1 MDGILASSPAGAL
14 IEETALRWVKQAREL
29 PATAEGTLVTGA
41 TMANFTCLAAARQ
54 RVLADAG
61 WDTEEKGLFGAP
73 AIDVIVGEE
82 GHATIFKV
90 LSLLGI
96 GRNQVIRVPADDQGR
111 MRVDA
116 LPPISKPTILCIQV
130 GNVNSGAFDPA
141 AEIIA
146 QAHKAGAWVHVDGA
160 FGLWARASKALAPLA
175 EGLEAANSWAT
186 DAHKWLN
193 VPYDCGVAIVREPD
207 DLRSA
212 MSISGAYLLTSG
224 QRDQI
229 DYSPDSSRRAR
240 AVDIWAALKSLGRS
254 GLAEMIDRNC
264 RQAVRIAN
272 RLRQNNVEIL
282 NDVVLNQ
289 VVVAF
294 GDADRTNRVIKAVQ
308 ADGTCWAGAT
318 VWKNRD
324 AMRISV
330 SGWATTDADI
340 EKSLDAILKAHRE
353 A

>member
-1 MDGILASSPAGAL
+1 MGS
-14 IEETALRWVKQAREL
+14 E
-29 PATAEGTLVTGA
+29 
-41 TMANFTCLAAARQ
+41 MC
-54 RVLADAG
+54 
-61 WDTEEKGLFGAP
+61 
-73 AIDVIVGEE
+73 
-82 GHATIFKV
+82 
-90 LSLLGI
+90 
-96 GRNQVIRVPADDQGR
+96 IRDR
-111 MRVDA
+111 
-116 LPPISKPTILCIQV
+116 
-130 GNVNSGAFDPA
+130 
-141 AEIIA
+141 
-146 QAHKAGAWVHVDGA
+146 
-160 FGLWARASKALAPLA
+160 
-175 EGLEAANSWAT
+175 
-186 DAHKWLN
+186 
-193 VPYDCGVAIVREPD
+193 
-207 DLRSA
+207 
-212 MSISGAYLLTSG
+212 ISGAYLLTSG